1 MKVTNG
7 VIRDARVCLDRDA
20 FLSVWLTIDHEDGGT
35 QGFGGY
41 VLGALPDCA
50 AGKHDEQANLAGEW
64 LVRCM
69 MVCGVDSFEKCVG
82 KAVRVLRDGGGW
94 EANII
99 GIMHIIDSKI
109 VFNAKETMERM
120 AKVKVKK

>member
-7 VIRDARVCLDRDA
+7 VVREVKISTEGGVL
-20 FLSVWLTIDHEDGGT
+20 FIWLFIDHEDGGT

-41 VLGALPDCA
+41 VLGGRPECA
-50 AGKHDEQANLAGEW
+50 AGKHYEQANLAGEW

-69 MVCGVDSFEKCVG
+69 MVCGVDSFDQCVG
-82 KAVRVLRDGGGW
+82 KAVRVMREDGL
-94 EANII
+94 IV
-99 GIMHIIDSKI
+99 GIMNIIDSKI

-120 AKVKVKK
+120 AKVKVTK